1 MKIKLI
7 IIAVISIAF
16 MSCEKQDVG
25 VKINESAVT
34 IRGNDTWLVAGRG
47 LNGDILNDNRI
58 NLVGAGVIYF
68 TISVSSTINVPLECY
83 FSIEDPLLSGAQRTI
98 IKTNPVPKMTWD
110 PTQQK
115 MSLAYSL
122 NVAIMASGREY
133 IGHIVIN
140 GPAGWHQQT
149 DYLVRR

>member
-25 VKINESAVT
+25 VKINESNVT

-47 LNGDILNDNRI
+47 LNGDILHDNRI

-68 TISVSSTINVPLECY
+68 TIS
-83 FSIEDPLLSGAQRTI
+83 FI
-98 IKTNPVPKMTWD
+98 ICSV
-110 PTQQK
+110 
-115 MSLAYSL
+115 
-122 NVAIMASGREY
+122 
-133 IGHIVIN
+133 
-140 GPAGWHQQT
+140 
-149 DYLVRR
+149 

>member
-25 VKINESAVT
+25 VKINESNVT

-47 LNGDILNDNRI
+47 LNGDILHDNRI

-68 TISVSSTINVPLECY
+68 TISLPAAGNVPLECY
-83 FSIEDPLLSGAQRTI
+83 FSIEDPLLQGSQRTI
-98 IKTNPVPKMTWD
+98 IKTSPSPTLHWD
-110 PTQQK
+110 QSQQK